1 MIIHLALV
9 PITIVDLDDKAAT
22 SKYPNTHTHTH
33 IQTHIAPI
41 PTHTVA
47 YTYVCM

>member
-9 PITIVDLDDKAAT
+9 PITIVDLDDKA

-33 IQTHIAPI
+33 
-41 PTHTVA
+41 THTYA
-47 YTYVCM
+47 YAYAYIDNCQAK